1 MPFWMKWLRHGQKGE
16 DMQMLKF
23 AVLALMAATPVTG
36 WAETAAVEVAE
47 PEVTK
52 PEAAEPENATPAV
65 TLPAISVSGVAQQ
78 HLRDRV
84 IAGGLVG
91 AVEEVLVQPLVE
103 GQPIE
108 TLEADVGD
116 YVEAGQVLATLSP
129 STLELQRSQLKAAL
143 AAARASV
150 AQAEAG
156 VLEAQASASEAT
168 RVADRTR
175 ALNKSGNA
183 AQAALDQAEAT
194 ATAGNARASAAKQTL
209 ESAMAQVESAEA
221 QLANVDLNLTRT
233 KVVAPVAGEVLARN
247 AQIGAVASAAG
258 LPMFVLMKDASL
270 EVKAEI
276 AESDLVKLQPGMV
289 VTIRTAASPEPLRGS
304 VRLVE
309 PGVNSASRLGIAR
322 IAIENARTVRSGMYA
337 DAEILVAERDVLAV
351 PVSAVGATAD
361 GALVRKVKD
370 GLVSEVPVQTGI
382 RDGAWVEI
390 REGVQ
395 AGDLVVTKAGAFVR
409 DGDRVNPILT
419 VTQ

>member
-1 MPFWMKWLRHGQKGE
+1 MRVFK
-16 DMQMLKF
+16 
-23 AVLALMAATPVTG
+23 LAALAAMAALPGMALAEAAAPAPT
-36 WAETAAVEVAE
+36 ETAG
-47 PEVTK
+47 
-52 PEAAEPENATPAV
+52 
-65 TLPAISVSGVAQQ
+65 LPAISVSEVSKR

-108 TLEADVGD
+108 TLEAEVGD

-129 STLELQRSQLKAAL
+129 SSLGLQRSQLKAAL
-143 AAARASV
+143 AAARAAV

-156 VLEAQASASEAT
+156 VLEAQASADEAA

-194 ATAGNARASAAKQTL
+194 ATASSARATASQQTL

-221 QLANVDLNLTRT
+221 QLANIELNLTRT
-233 KVVAPVAGEVLARN
+233 KVVAPVAGEVLSRN

-258 LPMFVLMKDASL
+258 QPMFVLMKDAAL

-276 AESDLVKLQPGMV
+276 AESDLVKLQPGMTV
-289 VTIRTAASPEPLRGS
+289 AIRTAASPEALRGS

-309 PGVNSASRLGIAR
+309 PGVNSSSRLGIAR
-322 IAIENARTVRSGMYA
+322 IAIDNARIVRSGMYA
-337 DAEILVAERDVLAV
+337 DAEILVAERVVLAV
-351 PVSAVGATAD
+351 PVSAIGSTPQGAIIRRVAD
-361 GALVRKVKD
+361 GTVQ
-370 GLVSEVPVQTGI
+370 EVTVQTGI
-382 RDGAWVEI
+382 RDGEWVEVS
-390 REGVQ
+390 EGI
-395 AGDLVVTKAGAFVR
+395 AEGDLVVTKAGAFVR
-409 DGDRVNPILT
+409 NGDRINPVLAA
-419 VTQ
+419 VE

>member
-1 MPFWMKWLRHGQKGE
+1 MKWRKRGQKGE
-16 DMQMLKF
+16 DMRILKLVALGAI
-23 AVLALMAATPVTG
+23 AVAPGMAWSQADAPGTD
-36 WAETAAVEVAE
+36 A
-47 PEVTK
+47 
-52 PEAAEPENATPAV
+52 EAAQQA
-65 TLPAISVSGVAQQ
+65 LPAISVSAVTRQ

-116 YVEAGQVLATLSP
+116 YVEAGQVLATLST

-156 VLEAQASASEAT
+156 VLEARASADEAA
-168 RVADRTR
+168 RVAERTR

-183 AQAALDQAEAT
+183 SQAALDQVEAT
-194 ATAGNARASAAKQTL
+194 ATAASARATAAVQTL
-209 ESAMAQVESAEA
+209 ESANAQVESAEA
-221 QLANVDLNLTRT
+221 QLANIELNLTRT

-258 LPMFVLMKDASL
+258 LPMFVLMKDAAL

-276 AESDLVKLQPGMV
+276 AEADLVKLQPGMAV
-289 VTIRTAASPEPLRGS
+289 AIRTAASPEPLRGS

-309 PGVNSASRLGIAR
+309 PGVNSTSRLGIAR
-322 IAIENARTVRSGMYA
+322 IAIENGRTVRAGMYA
-337 DAEILVAERDVLAV
+337 DAEILVAEREVLAV
-351 PVSAVGATAD
+351 PVSAVGATAQ
-361 GALVRKVKD
+361 GAVLRRVAG
-370 GLVSEVPVQTGI
+370 GLVAEVPVQTGI

-390 REGVQ
+390 REGV
-395 AGDLVVTKAGAFVR
+395 AEGDQVVTKAGAFVR
-409 DGDRVNPILT
+409 DGDRVNPVLA
-419 VTQ
+419 VSQ